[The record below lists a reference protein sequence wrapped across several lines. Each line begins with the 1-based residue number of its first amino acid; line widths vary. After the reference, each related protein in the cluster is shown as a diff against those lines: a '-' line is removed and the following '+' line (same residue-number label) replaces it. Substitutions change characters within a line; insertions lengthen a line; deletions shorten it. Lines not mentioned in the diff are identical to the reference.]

1 MSEFV
6 CRVADADG
14 RVFSHVEAANTL
26 DEARQKLAERGL
38 FVYSVEARGGRVGSL
53 LRRRTGRQIGGSDFL
68 ILNQQFN
75 TLIKAG
81 LPILRALELLA
92 ARASSSRLRPVVE
105 QIRDHVREGKSLS
118 EAVDE
123 AGVFSKVYSTAILA
137 GEKSGNLPGV
147 LDYYIAYQRVS
158 TGVKKKIAATL
169 VYPVLL
175 ITVAIIIV
183 TYLVTGVVPRFALLY
198 RDMNV
203 ELPTPTRVLI
213 ALTVDYRF
221 LFLGFV
227 ALLALIAMGV
237 FLWSRTDEGG
247 TALDRF
253 KFRLPLVG
261 DTLLKFQV
269 AQFSRTLST
278 LLTGG
283 TPLVAGLQTATEAI
297 TSKLLQSTVAEAT
310 QMVREGESL
319 HAALASKG
327 VMPKMAVDMIEV
339 GESSGAI
346 SPMLNSVAE
355 FYEEEVNLRLG
366 AMVAIIE
373 PVLLIIMGMFVA
385 FILISDELPLL
396 LGKKLLI
403 RVATARQ
410 IADVLKRTEQSQR
423 VLEQAT
429 EAFALQAPKE
439 E

>member
-1 MSEFV
+1 MGEFV
-6 CRVADADG
+6 CRVADAEG

-26 DEARQKLAERGL
+26 DEARQKLADRGL
-38 FVYSVEARGGRVGSL
+38 FVYSVESRGGRLVNL
-53 LRRRTGRQIGGSDFL
+53 VRRRTGRQMGGSDFL

-81 LPILRALELLA
+81 LPILRALDLLA
-92 ARASSSRLRPVVE
+92 TRASSPKLRPVIA
-105 QIRDHVREGKSLS
+105 QIRDQVREGKSLS

-123 AGVFSKVYSTAILA
+123 AGMFSKVYSTAILA

-158 TGVKKKIAATL
+158 TGVKKKIIATL

-175 ITVAIIIV
+175 ITVAIVIV
-183 TYLVTGVVPRFALLY
+183 TYLVTAVIPKFALLY
-198 RDMNV
+198 RDLNV

-221 LFLGFV
+221 FFLGFV
-227 ALLALIAMGV
+227 ALLALVAAGV
-237 FLWSRTDEGG
+237 FLWSRTEEGG
-247 TALDRF
+247 TAFDRF

-297 TSKLLQSTVAEAT
+297 TSKLLQSTVAQAT
-310 QMVREGESL
+310 QMVRDGESL
-319 HAALASKG
+319 HAALSSKG

-346 SPMLNSVAE
+346 SPMLNSIAE
-355 FYEEEVNLRLG
+355 FYEEEVNLRLA
-366 AMVAIIE
+366 AMVAVIE
-373 PVLLIIMGMFVA
+373 PALLIIMGLFVA
-385 FILISDELPLL
+385 FILISLYLPIFSFSIN
-396 LGKKLLI
+396 GTK
-403 RVATARQ
+403 
-410 IADVLKRTEQSQR
+410 
-423 VLEQAT
+423 
-429 EAFALQAPKE
+429 
-439 E
+439 